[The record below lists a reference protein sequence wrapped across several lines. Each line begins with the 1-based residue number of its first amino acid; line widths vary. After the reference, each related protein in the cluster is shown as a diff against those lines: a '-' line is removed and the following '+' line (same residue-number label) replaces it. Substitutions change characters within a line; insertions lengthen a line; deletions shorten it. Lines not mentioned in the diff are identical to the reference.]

1 MKVKVPCDKLP
12 IRASLIAA
20 MIIDIIELNIPVY
33 SVQQIPEQYVQWIP
47 EQSVQ
52 LF

>member
-1 MKVKVPCDKLP
+1 MSSSRVQ
-12 IRASLIAA
+12 
-20 MIIDIIELNIPVY
+20 MNIPVY

>member
-1 MKVKVPCDKLP
+1 MGIKGRCQV
-12 IRASLIAA
+12 
-20 MIIDIIELNIPVY
+20 NIPVY